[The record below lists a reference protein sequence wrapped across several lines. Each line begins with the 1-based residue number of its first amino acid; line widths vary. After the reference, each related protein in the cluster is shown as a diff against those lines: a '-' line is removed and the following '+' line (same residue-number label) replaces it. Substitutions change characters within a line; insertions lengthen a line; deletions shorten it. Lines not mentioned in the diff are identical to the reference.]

1 MVIQDLIA
9 TIKTGVLAT
18 PDGNLR
24 LDRRAVLWAALAAT
38 ADARPSY
45 LRRVRLNAMCVRHVL
60 SRWRERF
67 PHDDGVEQMLQL
79 AEDVVA
85 GETDA
90 DAAIAERNRFY
101 VDVVET
107 RKYGDDPSAMFV
119 GLAAANTVVEALVE
133 DNGDAIPE
141 AEDDEDLDPEA
152 YDTSYLCASAAA
164 RGLNGR
170 PANIEARRAFWLW
183 YLDEAIPQIY
193 ALP

>member
-9 TIKTGVLAT
+9 TIKTGVLAA

-24 LDRRAVLWAALAAT
+24 LDRRAVLWEVLAAM
-38 ADARPSY
+38 ADARTSY

-60 SRWRERF
+60 GRWRERF
-67 PHDDGVEQMLQL
+67 PHDDSVEQMLQL

-85 GETDA
+85 GEIDP
-90 DAAIAERNRFY
+90 DAAIAERDRFY
-101 VDVVET
+101 VDVVEI
-107 RKYGDDPSAMFV
+107 REYGDPSAMFV

-133 DNGDAIPE
+133 DNGDAIPQ

-164 RGLNGR
+164 RGLDRR
-170 PANIEARRAFWLW
+170 PADIEARRAFWLW
-183 YLDEAIPQIY
+183 YLDEAIPEIY

>member
-9 TIKTGVLAT
+9 TIKTGVLAA

-24 LDRRAVLWAALAAT
+24 LDRRAVLWEVLAAM
-38 ADARPSY
+38 ADARTSY

-60 SRWRERF
+60 GRWRERF
-67 PHDDGVEQMLQL
+67 PHDDSVEQMLQL
-79 AEDVVA
+79 GERVVA
-85 GETDA
+85 GKTDP
-90 DAAIAERNRFY
+90 DAAIAERDRFY
-101 VDVVET
+101 VEVVET

-133 DNGDAIPE
+133 DNGDAIPG

-152 YDTSYLCASAAA
+152 CDTSYLCPSAAA

-170 PANIEARRAFWLW
+170 PANIGARRAFWLW
-183 YLDEAIPQIY
+183 YLDEAIPEIY

>member
-9 TIKTGVLAT
+9 TIKMGVLAT

-38 ADARPSY
+38 ADARTSY
-45 LRRVRLNAMCVRHVL
+45 LRRVRLNAMCVRRVL
-60 SRWRERF
+60 GRWRERF
-67 PHDDGVEQMLQL
+67 PHDDGVERMLQL
-79 AEDVVA
+79 A
-85 GETDA
+85 
-90 DAAIAERNRFY
+90 
-101 VDVVET
+101 
-107 RKYGDDPSAMFV
+107 
-119 GLAAANTVVEALVE
+119 E

-141 AEDDEDLDPEA
+141 AEDDKDLDPEA